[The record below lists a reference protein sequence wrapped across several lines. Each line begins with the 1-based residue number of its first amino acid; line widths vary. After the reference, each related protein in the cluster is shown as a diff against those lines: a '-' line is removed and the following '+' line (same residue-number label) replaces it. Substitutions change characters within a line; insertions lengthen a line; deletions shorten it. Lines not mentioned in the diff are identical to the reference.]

1 MAADLTS
8 EKIRVFLADVPT
20 IDVTLPIT
28 AATTIY
34 AGAYC
39 MIASGAITNLSGA
52 GVFGGIALETVL
64 NGSGQTT
71 IRMRVQGAFEA
82 GIEDTVTTATHWGV
96 AGNSIEATN
105 TDTLRLE
112 TGSAVTGTTVG
123 EMLRVITAGAS
134 GTNKVVV
141 AFKATA
147 ILP

>member
-8 EKIRVFLADVPT
+8 EKLRVYLADVPT

-34 AGAYC
+34 AGSYC
-39 MIASGAITNLSGA
+39 MIASGAIANLSGA

-71 IRMRVQGAFEA
+71 IRMRIQGAFEA
-82 GIEDTVTTATHWGV
+82 GIEDTITTATHWGV
-96 AGNSIEATN
+96 AANSIEATN

-112 TGSAVTGTTVG
+112 TATGVTGTTVG
-123 EMLRVITAGAS
+123 EMMRVITAGAS

-147 ILP
+147 LLP